1 MPELIALE
9 TRGQACV
16 VTLRR
21 PAKLNAISNAMERE
35 LCDALASDEVRAA
48 SVVVFTGGADVFSAG
63 ADVTE
68 MRNQDPA
75 AIVGYYR
82 DTGDFTERIA
92 GLPQPT
98 FSAIS
103 GYCLGGGLE
112 LALATDFRIAH
123 PAAVFGL
130 PEVEIGIVPSS
141 GGTYRLVT
149 LLGSARAKELI
160 LLRDRVDAD
169 GALRLGL
176 ITEIAENPL
185 ERSLELA
192 ERLAGLPSL
201 AVQLNKEIV
210 DRMAGGSGSAA
221 LGLERLAYGLL
232 SQTGD
237 SDRAMAQRLAR

>member
-1 MPELIALE
+1 MPELISMQ
-9 TRGQACV
+9 TRGPACV
-16 VTLRR
+16 VTLAR

-35 LCDALASDEVRAA
+35 LCEAVASDELRAA
-48 SVVVFTGGADVFSAG
+48 RVVVFTGGPDVFSAG
-63 ADVTE
+63 ADITE

-75 AIVGYYR
+75 AIAAYYR
-82 DTGDFTERIA
+82 DTGDFAERIA
-92 GLPQPT
+92 DLSQPT

-103 GYCLGGGLE
+103 GWCLGGGLE
-112 LALATDFRIAH
+112 LALATDFRVAG
-123 PAAVFGL
+123 PGAVFGL

-141 GGTYRLVT
+141 GGTHRLVA

-160 LLRDRVDAD
+160 LLRSRVEAD

-192 ERLAGLPSL
+192 ERLAGLPPL

-210 DRMAGGSGSAA
+210 DRMAGGVRSAA

-237 SDRAMAQRLAR
+237 ADRAIAQRLGR